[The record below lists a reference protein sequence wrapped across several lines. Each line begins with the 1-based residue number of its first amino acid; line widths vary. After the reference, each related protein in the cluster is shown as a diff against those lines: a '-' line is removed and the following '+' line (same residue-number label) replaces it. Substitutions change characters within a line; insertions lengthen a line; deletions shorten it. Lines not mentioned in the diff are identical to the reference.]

1 MNEDVNPMLRGNIRP
16 YGIARVI
23 VSLLL
28 ALTGA
33 ACINAGETG
42 GETAMKV
49 GLLLPDNRVTRWG
62 EFDRPLIEKKIKE
75 LCNTCSMDYDNADGD
90 VATQQQ
96 QMESMIINGVDV
108 LILGAVDATALSSSV
123 DRAYD
128 ADIPVVAYD
137 RLAEGPISASAS
149 FDGHEVGRLQ
159 GEALLNG
166 MGDQADG
173 GQIIMVNGDVVVDPN
188 AASFKQGALSA
199 FQNKV
204 KIGKMYDV
212 PAYLPETAYADVSG
226 AIGALGADKIDGV
239 YAAND
244 GLAAGVISAL
254 KARHVTPLPPVTGQ
268 DAELA
273 ALHRIITG
281 DQYMTIYK
289 PFKPE
294 ADAAAELALALGRGD
309 DLDDIAR
316 DKVSSSSVH
325 EIPAVLLTPVP
336 VTVENIKDTV
346 IRDGTYTIG
355 QLCTPKFTSACK
367 KAGLLNLD
375 HS

>member
-1 MNEDVNPMLRGNIRP
+1 M
-16 YGIARVI
+16 
-23 VSLLL
+23 L

-33 ACINAGETG
+33 ACSNDGDGG
-42 GETAMKV
+42 GETDPGVKV
-49 GLLLPDNRVTRWG
+49 GLLLPDSRVARWG
-62 EFDRPLIEKKIKE
+62 KFDRPLIEKKLKE
-75 LCNTCSMDYDNADGD
+75 LCDTCSMDYSNARGD

-96 QMESMIINGVDV
+96 QMDSMITNGVDV

-137 RLAEGPISASAS
+137 RLAEGPISAYAS
-149 FDGHEVGRLQ
+149 FDGNEVGRLQ
-159 GEALLNG
+159 GEALLKG

-173 GQIIMVNGDVVVDPN
+173 GQIIMVNGDVVADPN
-188 AASFKQGALSA
+188 AVSFKQGALSA
-199 FQNKV
+199 FQNQV

-212 PAYLPETAYADVSG
+212 QAYLPETAYADVSG
-226 AIGALGADKIDGV
+226 AIGALGADNIDGV
-239 YAAND
+239 YVAND

-254 KARHVTPLPPVTGQ
+254 KASHVAPLPPVTGQ

-273 ALHRIITG
+273 ALHRIIAG

-294 ADAAAELALALGRGD
+294 ADAAAELALALGRDG
-309 DLDDIAR
+309 DLDNIAK
-316 DKVSSSSVH
+316 DKISNSSGR
-325 EIPAVLLTPVP
+325 EIPAVLLTPVS

-346 IRDGTYTIG
+346 IRDSMYTIG
-355 QLCTPKFTSACK
+355 QLCTPKFASACE
-367 KAGLLNLD
+367 KAGLLD
-375 HS
+375 